1 MNTDKT
7 IAGRDLHRV
16 CWPLCRN
23 CDTYATCTREGRL
36 CIDGDTLPEPDEAA
50 DKPLITPEQA
60 MGGVP
65 LWLLVVVAAFVCFVY
80 VITKT

>member
-1 MNTDKT
+1 MNTDNA
-7 IAGRDLHRV
+7 IAGRDLHRIHS
-16 CWPLCRN
+16 LCDACETAAHCR
-23 CDTYATCTREGRL
+23 RHG
-36 CIDGDTLPEPDEAA
+36 CIPAVDEAA

-80 VITKT
+80 VVTKT